1 VTEPSIVDLR
11 VEPPS
16 RVQTAAFYAVRDL
29 GPGESVTL
37 VTATDPA
44 LVLTSLNLQLR
55 DALAWETSAE
65 PDAWRATVR
74 RRADTA
80 PAGAIDLLVRDH
92 HRLDELFATALRR
105 VNANDLDAARPLVA
119 GFATGLRRHLEVEN
133 ELLARELPAVVAPD
147 GTDHVAIMRGE
158 HDEIL
163 AQLAEVEATL
173 AADAPEAWEVEPFVA
188 ILSGTLA
195 KHEHREE
202 TNLFPHWQAA
212 LGRLAPERAQALLAS
227 VQRVLAG
234 GCGSRRSAFAAQVM
248 SE

>member
-1 VTEPSIVDLR
+1 MTEPSIIDLR
-11 VEPPS
+11 AEPPA

-37 VTATDPA
+37 VTAADPA
-44 LVLTSLNLQLR
+44 LVLASLNLQLR
-55 DALAWETSAE
+55 DALAWETAAE
-65 PDAWRATVR
+65 AGAWRSTVR

-80 PAGAIDLLVRDH
+80 PAGVIDLLGRDH
-92 HRLDELFATALRR
+92 HRLDELFARALRR
-105 VNANDLDAARPLVA
+105 VNANDLDGAQLLVA

-133 ELLARELPAVVAPD
+133 ELLAHELPGVVAPD
-147 GTDHVAIMRGE
+147 GTDHVAIMRRE

-163 AQLAEVEATL
+163 AQLAEVEAAL
-173 AADAPEAWEVEPFVA
+173 GGGAPEAWEVEPFVA

-195 KHEHREE
+195 KHEYREE

-212 LGRLAPERAQALLAS
+212 LGRLASVRADALLAS

-234 GCGSRRSAFAAQVM
+234 G
-248 SE
+248 